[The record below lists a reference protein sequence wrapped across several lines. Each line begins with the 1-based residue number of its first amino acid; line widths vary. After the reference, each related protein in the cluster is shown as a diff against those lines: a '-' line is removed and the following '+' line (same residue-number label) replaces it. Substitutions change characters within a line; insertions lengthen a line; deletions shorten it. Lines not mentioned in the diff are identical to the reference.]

1 MSRPPYLIVRSN
13 FPDGHRYP
21 RNKLLEDILGWSDLV
36 NNPAY
41 ADTCAMR
48 VSVALVQS
56 GVTLMGARMKA
67 TGGQLKGKYIEPGQA
82 KLSQI
87 LLRMWGDPEKYTS
100 EKSARDEIDKRSGV
114 ISFFRIHPNM
124 GLSGGHIDLV
134 EPRTNGFSEC
144 ATQCYFTASQIWFWP
159 LK

>member
-1 MSRPPYLIVRSN
+1 MSRPLYLIVRAN
-13 FPDGHRYP
+13 CPDAQRYP
-21 RNKLLEDILGWSDLV
+21 HDKLLEEVLGWSDLV
-36 NNPAY
+36 KNPAY

-48 VSVALVQS
+48 VSVALIHA

-67 TGGQLKGKYIEPGQA
+67 KGGKLKGEYVEPGQA

-87 LLRMWGDPEKYTS
+87 LRRMWGEPEKYTS
-100 EKSARDEIDKRSGV
+100 EKNARVGIAKRSGV
-114 ISFFRIHPNM
+114 VSFFRIHPNM

-144 ATQCYFTASQIWFWP
+144 ATQCYFSASQIWFWP
-159 LK
+159 L